1 MHRNNEKLRTLM
13 KDNALRRRDVCRM
26 LGKKVFPR
34 SCSNGTLDNWLA
46 GRHRCPNLVISHLE
60 LQLQQTGHFDLRVE
74 EPLRK
79 SFIHACRKIRRPPS
93 EVLREFMVRFVLER
107 ESAEQPDLFT

>member
-1 MHRNNEKLRTLM
+1 MHPNNVRLRALM
-13 KDNALRRRDVCRM
+13 KRHALRRRDVCRM

-46 GRHRCPNLVISHLE
+46 DRHRCPNLVLSHLE
-60 LQLQQTGHFDLRVE
+60 LQLQQTRQINVRVE

-79 SFIHACRKIRRPPS
+79 SFVQACRALEKPPS
-93 EVLREFMVRFVLER
+93 EVLHDFMVRFVLEH
-107 ESAEQPDLFT
+107 ESEDQPDLFD

>member
-1 MHRNNEKLRTLM
+1 MHPNNERLRALM
-13 KDNALRRRDVCRM
+13 KENDLRRRDVCRM

-46 GRHRCPNLVISHLE
+46 DRHRCPNLVISHIE
-60 LQLQQTGHFDLRVE
+60 LQLKQTRRLQVRVE

-79 SFIHACRKIRRPPS
+79 SFIQACRTIRRAPS
-93 EVLREFMVRFVLER
+93 DVVRDFMVRFVL
-107 ESAEQPDLFT
+107 